1 MLELKRDGQV
11 ILISDHAL
19 ERLDSRLRWPV
30 ILYEDIIKGI
40 CFSYWDKLLDSGA
53 SEFHIIKFGVEWVFA
68 FRSFNTIV
76 LKTVIPLKHH
86 RRKNFHKKLFILATQ
101 YAKERSFLQQNKIK
115 NQINVLLAVE
125 GICIYIKYGRSVKR
139 LVL

>member
-1 MLELKRDGQV
+1 MLELKRNERV

-30 ILYEDIIKGI
+30 ILYEDIIKGV
-40 CFSYWDKLLDSGA
+40 CFSHWDKLLDSGA
-53 SEFHIIKFGVEWVFA
+53 SEFRLIKFGVEWVFA
-68 FRSFNTIV
+68 FRSFNTMV
-76 LKTVIPLKHH
+76 LKTVVPLRHG
-86 RRKNFHKKLFILATQ
+86 RRNNKLFALATQ

-125 GICIYIKYGRSVKR
+125 GICIYIEYGRSVKR